1 MIRAAP
7 NLVDSQRRGAI
18 GYVCAARPESVQALT
33 VLPEGRIAGDRA
45 LAFRFADSGLPPTAW
60 SKKYGFAVLVN
71 AVRLTRMRESE
82 LLIAHPPARY
92 RLPMGVCGLR
102 EH

>member
-1 MIRAAP
+1 MTTTDQCLSATSTPLPVVRLMVGQLDNLGVTDLRWRLHDLLTGAP
-7 NLVDSQRRGAI
+7 QRVIVDLSEIDPGHELI
-18 GYVCAARPESVQALT
+18 V
-33 VLPEGRIAGDRA
+33 
-45 LAFRFADSGLPPTAW
+45 
-60 SKKYGFAVLVN
+60 FAVLVN

-82 LLIAHPPARY
+82 LLIAHPPASY